1 MCNTKKLISIVV
13 PNYNE
18 VDMLDE
24 LYERTTKVMQTLDK
38 YDYEIV
44 FFDDGS
50 KDGSRKKIDF
60 LPCCSVGQPYNNDSY
75 GWRTENADWY
85 NEGIRLQ

>member
-1 MCNTKKLISIVV
+1 MSKKLISIVV

-18 VDMLDE
+18 LKSLDE
-24 LYERTTKVMQTLDK
+24 LYERTTKVMQSLDK

-50 KDGSRKKIDF
+50 TDGSKEKIEE
-60 LPCCSVGQPYNNDSY
+60 LVSAYK
-75 GWRTENADWY
+75 TE
-85 NEGIRLQ
+85 L

>member
-1 MCNTKKLISIVV
+1 MSKKLISIVV

-18 VDMLDE
+18 VDTLDE

-50 KDGSRKKIDF
+50 TDGSKQKIEELCNKDNHIKAVF
-60 LPCCSVGQPYNNDSY
+60 YSKNFGYSQIRCRYPPHESY
-75 GWRTENADWY
+75 R
-85 NEGIRLQ
+85 